1 MIIVMHPESTQ
12 FEIESVVAQVE
23 ARGWQTHLSNDHGQ
37 TIIGLQGNG
46 QPLDLFQLG
55 QLPGVRDVLSITQKF
70 KVASRA
76 FRPEDTTFTIGNV
89 TVGGNQL
96 AVIAGPCSVE
106 SREQLMETAHAV
118 KEAGATFLRGGAY
131 KPRTSPYAFQGM
143 GEAGLELLAEAR
155 EILLAHRP
163 GDTPVMLAN
172 SLGRPEEHIRYRRLD
187 AVEVDEVDMLPVVL
201 VGSSNSRLAMLG
213 EGPRMFTPRGYAR
226 KIDGDLAG

>member
-76 FRPEDTTFTIGNV
+76 FRPEDTT
-89 TVGGNQL
+89 L
-96 AVIAGPCSVE
+96 K
-106 SREQLMETAHAV
+106 L
-118 KEAGATFLRGGAY
+118 
-131 KPRTSPYAFQGM
+131 
-143 GEAGLELLAEAR
+143 
-155 EILLAHRP
+155 
-163 GDTPVMLAN
+163 VMLPWVVIN
-172 SLGRPEEHIRYRRLD
+172 WPL
-187 AVEVDEVDMLPVVL
+187 LPGHAAWKVV
-201 VGSSNSRLAMLG
+201 SSFWKPPM
-213 EGPRMFTPRGYAR
+213 P
-226 KIDGDLAG
+226 